1 MFAKFNEQHD
11 VFLTYCTPNI
21 GSFALKTD
29 SGRISHWDNCREQFA
44 AKFVEDMEGFY
55 FSHRENKGYDIAN
68 FIHRFEIILKSSRES
83 FQLDHTEFSYTN
95 SPHILYV
102 KTSSFWKECFFKRSL
117 FTIIIRCAHNYDAI
131 INNFDDVLFSSKFK
145 ECSYIIETKIAVTR
159 FLFGFT
165 KYTGITPVV
174 GGTSVIK
181 HGWREEFSK
190 LDEPTTRKRLVLPDG
205 ITRSTN
211 IVGAES
217 LWT

>member
-1 MFAKFNEQHD
+1 
-11 VFLTYCTPNI
+11 
-21 GSFALKTD
+21 
-29 SGRISHWDNCREQFA
+29 
-44 AKFVEDMEGFY
+44 
-55 FSHRENKGYDIAN
+55 
-68 FIHRFEIILKSSRES
+68 
-83 FQLDHTEFSYTN
+83 
-95 SPHILYV
+95 
-102 KTSSFWKECFFKRSL
+102 
-117 FTIIIRCAHNYDAI
+117 
-131 INNFDDVLFSSKFK
+131 LFSSKFK

-205 ITRSTN
+205 IARSTN